1 MGVSPELEKRIRK
14 YDENQ
19 NFKNSKPERVKKAEQ
34 EREKFVNRF
43 PRNKIRDIKIDD
55 YVPGKE
61 PTNRDTFAFL
71 AEFGSLNFGN
81 NQGGGAS
88 KFGVWIIR
96 GGERKGEYTW
106 AGKVIGKDGENRS
119 GFDTKEEAYHP
130 AINTIAD
137 CVDAAAECTKSN
149 DLSLIHI

>member
-1 MGVSPELEKRIRK
+1 M
-14 YDENQ
+14 
-19 NFKNSKPERVKKAEQ
+19 
-34 EREKFVNRF
+34 
-43 PRNKIRDIKIDD
+43 
-55 YVPGKE
+55 
-61 PTNRDTFAFL
+61 

-96 GGERKGEYTW
+96 FGERKGEYTW

-119 GFDTKEEAYHP
+119 GFDTKEEAYRH

-149 DLSLIHI
+149 DCEKLERIFNEKV